1 MKDLFY
7 FIYTS
12 SLMVKQRTPN
22 SQDER
27 SNRSAYDKLS
37 GIGVTVACGL
47 WRLGAVVQLHH
58 TRNKNFLP
66 LVQLVERRI
75 WDAKVTRS
83 NRVWEIYCSQW
94 WSDCHLLSSLH
105 QLFWNRKLAAMQE
118 VLKTFYVVT
127 RREFESHRFRFE
139 SRDELVGKIT
149 RKFNEY

>member
-1 MKDLFY
+1 MKDLFL
-7 FIYTS
+7 FYTS

-37 GIGVTVACGL
+37 GIGVTVACEL
-47 WRLGAVVQLHH
+47 WRLGAVVRLHH

-83 NRVWEIYCSQW
+83 NRVWEICYSQ
-94 WSDCHLLSSLH
+94 
-105 QLFWNRKLAAMQE
+105 
-118 VLKTFYVVT
+118 
-127 RREFESHRFRFE
+127 
-139 SRDELVGKIT
+139 
-149 RKFNEY
+149 